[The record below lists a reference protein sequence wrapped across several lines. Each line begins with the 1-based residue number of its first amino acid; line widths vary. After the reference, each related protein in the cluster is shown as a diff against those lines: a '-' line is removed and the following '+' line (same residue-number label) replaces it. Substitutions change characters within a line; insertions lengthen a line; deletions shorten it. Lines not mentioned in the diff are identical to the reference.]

1 MFILILLYKVPH
13 GLSLYIL
20 MQHPGN
26 RLFAVKHQKRA
37 VLLDVYKRQPCALL
51 VLGAACTGYGILR
64 GEPAIVL
71 QKAVSI
77 CMECIG
83 IG

>member
-1 MFILILLYKVPH
+1 MRCRKSWL
-13 GLSLYIL
+13 
-20 MQHPGN
+20 
-26 RLFAVKHQKRA
+26 A
-37 VLLDVYKRQPCALL
+37 PCALL

>member
-1 MFILILLYKVPH
+1 MPPQEAAQYHWEVA
-13 GLSLYIL
+13 
-20 MQHPGN
+20 
-26 RLFAVKHQKRA
+26 RLGCRKPWLA
-37 VLLDVYKRQPCALL
+37 PCALL

>member
-1 MFILILLYKVPH
+1 MGCRKPWL
-13 GLSLYIL
+13 
-20 MQHPGN
+20 
-26 RLFAVKHQKRA
+26 A
-37 VLLDVYKRQPCALL
+37 PCALL